1 MHALQVVSTPDYTYQ
16 DFIEDLR
23 GIVWD
28 SVKETGL
35 SWDDLAIEAKLS
47 PQTVSRFAYGE
58 TKVPT
63 SRTVFQIASVVNLR
77 MAFVPKTARRQPDE
91 IVGYPLRSKIRA
103 RTETEQALRR
113 IRRRSWTRK
122 KK

>member
-1 MHALQVVSTPDYTYQ
+1 VHALKVVPQPDYTYQ

-23 GIVWD
+23 GIVWN
-28 SVKETGL
+28 SAKETGL
-35 SWDDLAIEAKLS
+35 SWDELAREANLS

-63 SRTVFQIASVVNLR
+63 SRTLFQLVTVVNLR

-91 IVGYPLRSKIRA
+91 IAARPLRSNIKSRTAGERA
-103 RTETEQALRR
+103 VRR
-113 IRRRSWTRK
+113 MKRRMRRRG
-122 KK
+122 